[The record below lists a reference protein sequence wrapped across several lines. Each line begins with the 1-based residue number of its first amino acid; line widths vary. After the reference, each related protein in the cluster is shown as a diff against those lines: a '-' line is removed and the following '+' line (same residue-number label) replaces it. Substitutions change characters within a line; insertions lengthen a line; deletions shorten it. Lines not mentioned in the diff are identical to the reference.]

1 MKINCKDCDNFQ
13 DDIPIK
19 VVDFPAKTFLDTEI
33 YHFEDGF
40 KCTWNSIESLDIKDL
55 QKGTCRCRGDD

>member
-19 VVDFPAKTFLDTEI
+19 VVDFPARTFLDTEI
-33 YHFEDGF
+33 YH
-40 KCTWNSIESLDIKDL
+40 LDIKDL